1 MKIKNNILIGVILF
15 ISCINKINANAINE
29 HWINSNHSSIVL
41 KVDNKITDVES
52 DVTVVVDID
61 MESDI
66 SDSDDEVIDIESDVL
81 EVVDV
86 DMDTESDVF
95 ELNNEE
101 SNIETGIP
109 EINTDIFDI
118 ETGIPEIN
126 TDIFDIETGI
136 PEMNTDIFDI
146 ETGIPEFDEGDI
158 ETETDVVYSD
168 TRLPENVLP
177 VAYRLDFYT
186 SIENST
192 FDGKEEIDIEILKE
206 TNSIIFHSENLS
218 LSNITISN
226 ENEILKPNSIQYIKE
241 SNFVTLNFNETLK
254 SETNYTLHMQYSGKL
269 NSNGIGYFIEEYD
282 NEDDSQSRMAAT
294 QFEAADAR
302 RAFPCFDEPQLKATF
317 QLNMTVNDGY
327 NALSN
332 MNVVEIKE
340 IKNLNLKQKK
350 YIFANSVKMSTYLVA
365 FMVSKFQSISDKYN
379 DIDVSVYVIPDLIED
394 AKYSLKV
401 AIKLLEF
408 YENLLKIPYPLPK
421 LDLVGV
427 PNLVF
432 GGMENWGLI
441 NFRSESILWNEET
454 GTDIDKYGVVTLIA
468 HEIAHQWFGNIV
480 TMKWWDDFWL
490 NEGFAN
496 IATDVVEPEL
506 GITNNWYYEYYSIFS
521 KDTLDKINSVYNYSP
536 NPKYLNDWDIISI
549 YNKGESIIRMMEFW
563 LNKMNDNHSIST
575 TSIEDNY
582 FYKRIHEYLDLY
594 RYNNVDSQQ
603 LYEMLESYD
612 ENGQPLYHVS
622 GIMESFIKQKGIP
635 IVMME
640 RISND
645 HDQIITLSQEQL
657 ISINIDQYE
666 MDNIEQKDT
675 MIKGNSTWVIPYSYS
690 IYSNSTGK
698 PELLESHYI
707 TLEDNDDRKSKTTIS
722 LPTKDD
728 EATNTKIFIKGNED
742 QKGYYL
748 VQYDDESIQVAC
760 EWLKSDLNFMSYIN
774 RAGFISD
781 IFNQLLENRAEN
793 PTTILNCLDYL
804 KNEKSTIVW
813 IKILKYFKRLIYIR
827 YENNMEKNKLIMK
840 YISDL
845 TKNIFEDIGWV
856 EKEKEGI
863 EKKSGIEDN
872 TIINRDVLRSNLM
885 DLGDQNENN
894 RAKALYYYNEIK
906 NGTYSENFDEYILI
920 NIFETGIK
928 YGNVDESD
936 IDFILNELDSETS
949 KFDKYSLMSGLK
961 QVSDA
966 SLRKKIL
973 EKFNKDIENGF
984 NLDDYDY
991 QYFKIELLTN
1001 WASEDYYL
1009 YFTFVRDHWDDYFK
1023 EKYLNDNYELIY
1035 LIETIYS
1042 KSKKEDE
1049 HFQEIASWI
1058 NVIDKEEKKINLED
1072 EIIDEDHNN
1081 NNLENEEN
1089 DDDPIILWLK
1099 EHY

>member
-1 MKIKNNILIGVILF
+1 MKIKNNILLGAILF
-15 ISCINKINANAINE
+15 ISCINKINANVINE
-29 HWINSNHSSIVL
+29 YWNNSNNNSTVVP
-41 KVDNKITDVES
+41 KFDNEITDVES

-66 SDSDDEVIDIESDVL
+66 SDSDNEVIDIESDAL

-86 DMDTESDVF
+86 DMDTESDIF
-95 ELNNEE
+95 ELSNEE

-109 EINTDIFDI
+109 KINTDIFDI
-118 ETGIPEIN
+118 ETV
-126 TDIFDIETGI
+126 
-136 PEMNTDIFDI
+136 
-146 ETGIPEFDEGDI
+146 IPEFDEGDI
-158 ETETDVVYSD
+158 ETETDMVYSD
-168 TRLPENVLP
+168 TRLPENVIP

-192 FDGKEEIDIEILKE
+192 FDGKEEIDIEILKD

-226 ENEILKPNSIQYIKE
+226 ENEVLKPNSIQFTKE

-254 SETNYTLHMQYSGKL
+254 SETNYTLHIQYSGKL
-269 NSNGIGYFIEEYD
+269 NSNGIGYFIEEYNNKD
-282 NEDDSQSRMAAT
+282 GSQSRMAAT

-340 IKNLNLKQKK
+340 IENSHLKQKK

-379 DIDVSVYVIPDLIED
+379 DIDVSIYVIPDQIED
-394 AKYSLKV
+394 VKYSLKV

-441 NFRSESILWNEET
+441 NFRSESILLNEET

-480 TMKWWDDFWL
+480 TMKWWDDLWL

-496 IATDVVEPEL
+496 IATDAVEPEL
-506 GITNNWYYEYYSIFS
+506 GITNNWYYEKYTIIV
-521 KDTLDKINSVYNYSP
+521 KDANDILSSVYNYNL
-536 NPKYLNDWDIISI
+536 NPKYFNQWDTSSL

-575 TSIEDNY
+575 TSIEENY

-594 RYNNVDSQQ
+594 KYNNVDGQQ

-622 GIMESFIKQKGIP
+622 EIMESFIKQKGIP

-645 HDQIITLSQEQL
+645 HDQTITLSQEQFVSL
-657 ISINIDQYE
+657 DIELYKIYN
-666 MDNIEQKDT
+666 NEQKDT

-698 PELLESHYI
+698 PEFLESHYI

-781 IFNQLLENRAEN
+781 IFNQLLEDRAEN

-813 IKILKYFKRLIYIR
+813 IKVLEYFNTLMYIKYGNK
-827 YENNMEKNKLIMK
+827 MEMNKLFMK
-840 YISDL
+840 FLSDL

-856 EKEKEGI
+856 EKEKEDI

-872 TIINRDVLRSNLM
+872 TIINRYILRQFLMNLGNN
-885 DLGDQNENN
+885 DEENN

-906 NGTYSENFDEYILI
+906 NGTYSENFDKYILI

-928 YGNVDESD
+928 YGNIDESD

-961 QVSDA
+961 LVSDA
-966 SLRKKIL
+966 SLRIKVL
-973 EKFNKDIENGF
+973 EKFSKDIEADF
-984 NLDDYDY
+984 NLNDVEY
-991 QYFKIELLTN
+991 QNLKIDLLTN

-1009 YFTFVRDHWDDYFK
+1009 CFTFVRDHWNDYFK
-1023 EKYLNDNYELIY
+1023 EQYLNDNYSLIY
-1035 LIETIYS
+1035 LIKNIYS
-1042 KSKKEDE
+1042 KSKSDDE
-1049 HFQEIASWI
+1049 HSQEIASWI
-1058 NVIDKEEKKINLED
+1058 DMIDEKGKKINLED
-1072 EIIDEDHNN
+1072 EIIENDHNN
-1081 NNLENEEN
+1081 DNLENEEN

>member
-1 MKIKNNILIGVILF
+1 
-15 ISCINKINANAINE
+15 
-29 HWINSNHSSIVL
+29 
-41 KVDNKITDVES
+41 
-52 DVTVVVDID
+52 
-61 MESDI
+61 
-66 SDSDDEVIDIESDVL
+66 
-81 EVVDV
+81 
-86 DMDTESDVF
+86 
-95 ELNNEE
+95 
-101 SNIETGIP
+101 
-109 EINTDIFDI
+109 
-118 ETGIPEIN
+118 
-126 TDIFDIETGI
+126 
-136 PEMNTDIFDI
+136 
-146 ETGIPEFDEGDI
+146 
-158 ETETDVVYSD
+158 VVYSD

-192 FDGKEEIDIEILKE
+192 FDGKEEIDIEILKD

-226 ENEILKPNSIQYIKE
+226 ENEILKPNSIQFIKE

-254 SETNYTLHMQYSGKL
+254 SETNYTLHIQYSGKL

-282 NEDDSQSRMAAT
+282 NEDGSQSRMAAT

-317 QLNMTVNDGY
+317 QLNMTIDDGY

-340 IKNLNLKQKK
+340 IENSKLKQKK

-379 DIDVSVYVIPDLIED
+379 DIDVSIYVIPDQIED
-394 AKYSLKV
+394 AKYSLKL

-408 YENLLKIPYPLPK
+408 YEDFFKIPYPLPK
-421 LDLVGV
+421 LDLVGI
-427 PNLVF
+427 PNFTF

-441 NFRSESILWNEET
+441 NLKPYYILWNEET
-454 GTDIDKYGVVTLIA
+454 GSIDDKCAIVMIIA
-468 HEIAHQWFGNIV
+468 HEIAHQWFGNLV

-490 NEGFAN
+490 NEGFATYMQY
-496 IATDVVEPEL
+496 IATDIVEPEL
-506 GITNNWYYEYYSIFS
+506 NINNYWYYENFASILEVDADN
-521 KDTLDKINSVYNYSP
+521 KLKPVYNFSS
-536 NPKYLNDWDIISI
+536 NPKYTEDWDKTSI
-549 YNKGESIIRMMEFW
+549 YYKGRFIIRMMEFW
-563 LNKMNDNHSIST
+563 LNKMNDNLNTST

-582 FYKRIHEYLDLY
+582 FNKRINEYLNLY
-594 RYNNVDSQQ
+594 KYDNVDSKQ

-622 GIMESFIKQKGIP
+622 EIMESFIKQKGIP

-640 RISND
+640 KIKND
-645 HDQIITLSQEQL
+645 HNLTLTLSQKRYF
-657 ISINIDQYE
+657 SINNKLD
-666 MDNIEQKDT
+666 DFEQKDT

-698 PELLESHYI
+698 PELLKSHYI

-728 EATNTKIFIKGNED
+728 EASNTKIFIKGNED

-760 EWLKSDLNFMSYIN
+760 EWLKSDLNFMSYRN
-774 RAGFISD
+774 REGFISG
-781 IFNQLLENRAEN
+781 IFTQLFEDRVEN
-793 PTTILNCLDYL
+793 PATILNCLDYL
-804 KNEKSTIVW
+804 KNEKSTLIW
-813 IKILKYFKRLIYIR
+813 IEVLEYFNVLIER
-827 YENNMEKNKLIMK
+827 YENNMESNELLMKL
-840 YISDL
+840 ISDL

-872 TIINRDVLRSNLM
+872 SIINREKLRRKLMNLRQY
-885 DLGDQNENN
+885 GEENN
-894 RAKALYYYNEIK
+894 KAKALYYYNEIK
-906 NGTYSENFDEYILI
+906 NGTYSENLEENILEYI
-920 NIFETGIK
+920 FSDSIK
-928 YGNVDESD
+928 YGDVNESD

-949 KFDKYSLMSGLK
+949 KFEKYSLMGGLQ

-973 EKFNKDIENGF
+973 EKFSNDIETDS
-984 NLDDYDY
+984 NLDNDEY
-991 QYFKIELLTN
+991 QDLKIDLLTN

-1009 YFTFVRDHWDDYFK
+1009 CFTFVRDHWDDYFK
-1023 EKYLNDNYELIY
+1023 EKYLNDNYSLIY
-1035 LIETIYS
+1035 LIKNIYL
-1042 KSKKEDE
+1042 KSKNDDE
-1049 HFQEIASWI
+1049 HSQEIVSWI
-1058 NVIDKEEKKINLED
+1058 DMIDEKEKKISLED
-1072 EIIDEDHNN
+1072 EIIEDNYDD
-1081 NNLENEEN
+1081 NNLENEKNEDNNNIEN
-1089 DDDPIILWLK
+1089 KENDDPIILWLK
-1099 EHY
+1099 ERY